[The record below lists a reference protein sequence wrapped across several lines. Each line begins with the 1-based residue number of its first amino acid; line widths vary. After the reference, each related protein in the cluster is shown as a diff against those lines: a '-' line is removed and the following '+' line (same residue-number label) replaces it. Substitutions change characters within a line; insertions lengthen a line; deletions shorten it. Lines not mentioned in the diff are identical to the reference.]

1 MSALAA
7 VWQEGKQMKKNVI
20 VNVILDVGMVLV
32 NFCWQDVLKDMG
44 LSGEAFEAVANAT
57 VRTQEWN
64 EYDRSVISDEKIL
77 DAFQKKAPEYASQ
90 IEDFWN
96 RIGDM
101 IVQYPYAKQ
110 WIKSL
115 KEAGYQ
121 VYILSNYSRR
131 TYEHTRADGLSFL
144 PLTDGAVF
152 SFETGYVKPE
162 KEIYHVLMDKY
173 HLKPEECVFIDDNDD
188 NLVYP
193 NQIGWGTIPF
203 RTFAQVQNALQE
215 EYGVKYQTVV

>member
-32 NFCWQDVLKDMG
+32 DFCWQDVLKDMG

-101 IVQYPYAKQ
+101 I
-110 WIKSL
+110 
-115 KEAGYQ
+115 
-121 VYILSNYSRR
+121 YS
-131 TYEHTRADGLSFL
+131 T
-144 PLTDGAVF
+144 
-152 SFETGYVKPE
+152 
-162 KEIYHVLMDKY
+162 LM
-173 HLKPEECVFIDDNDD
+173 
-188 NLVYP
+188 
-193 NQIGWGTIPF
+193 
-203 RTFAQVQNALQE
+203 QNN
-215 EYGVKYQTVV
+215 G